1 MKKLDLSIDDL
12 SVESFETTKEGEG
25 QGTVYGHH
33 HSDSTC
39 IQRFCTCTNGMD
51 TACDY
56 TCGTCVNDC
65 ATDAGCLT
73 QAGYPGCH

>member
-12 SVESFETTKEGEG
+12 SVESFETTKEGEE
-25 QGTVYGHH
+25 QGTVHGHH

-39 IQRFCTCTNGMD
+39 WQRFCTCTNGEG

-56 TCGTCVNDC
+56 SCGTCLNEC
-65 ATDAGCLT
+65 ATDASCPT
-73 QAGYPGCH
+73 QPGYQGCH